1 MPKILP
7 PDEIARQGYEY
18 AGNGLPE
25 EAKGGQNMMIA
36 TTADARYAPGMEMIA
51 ANANLT
57 ARVRELEQRVEFYKN
72 IWGQVCDE
80 NDRLRE
86 LLAAERRES
95 ARARA
100 AGERAERRRRDPYL
114 KRIYGISVGGR
125 VPAWRCRT

>member
-1 MPKILP
+1 
-7 PDEIARQGYEY
+7 
-18 AGNGLPE
+18 
-25 EAKGGQNMMIA
+25 MIA

-114 KRIYGISVGGR
+114 KRIYGISGGGR